1 MSKIIDRN
9 DTPVTLF
16 PHSYLPESYFKK
28 ILPFLGSITIFQ
40 PWYMEPLPFALQNDY
55 RDAVKLLNPPSRL
68 KPEEGFKGLLSEYK
82 TWIKHNRDKS
92 RAAFL
97 KAGQEMGSSENTTWE
112 IRAALRGST
121 DAHSRSARALPG
133 SARAQG
139 ASNREEQDPEARHS
153 LKWHLILHLARDMEK
168 EHREADR
175 MLKGLK
181 AEKSPLQDLLDEG
194 DVKNPWTDLSQFE
207 SDLQPEAYPLGQV
220 FEAWFGLFDDYLE
233 GSDLL
238 LTVSRHVMDYACE
251 AWDDT
256 EKEGGGEL
264 SGHNRQGAID
274 LGQVNFRDEKTGEL
288 RDLIRNLRKGQVKD
302 FSKLKKVDREKSS
315 GGTHHVM
322 VKTFFPFSN
331 QQPLKENKLLKY
343 LSGKAMILVE
353 EESQNE

>member
-97 KAGQEMGSSENTTWE
+97 KAGQEMGPTENTTWE

-121 DAHSRSARALPG
+121 DAHAG

-139 ASNREEQDPEARHS
+139 ASNREEQAPEARHS

-168 EHREADR
+168 EHREAVR

-181 AEKSPLQDLLDEG
+181 AGKSPLQDLLDEG

-288 RDLIRNLRKGQVKD
+288 RDLIRDLRKGQAND
-302 FSKLKKVDREKSS
+302 LSKLKEVNRPYREKIS

-322 VKTFFPFSN
+322 VKTFFPFST